1 MVSRQVTDQMSMN
14 KTKYSLGLDLLSSV
28 DECDS
33 ELLPAEIA
41 NDSMD
46 FDEPENLR
54 TRSVSPNLLF
64 TNPSDRYDSR
74 FATNL
79 FKVL

>member
-54 TRSVSPNLLF
+54 TRSVSPN
-64 TNPSDRYDSR
+64 P
-74 FATNL
+74 
-79 FKVL
+79 